1 HTPLPR
7 IMQHAALLRDPRP
20 ESRARQQWR
29 FSRDPSMRELL
40 RPTARVK
47 CLSRAVSHS
56 KPARRR
62 VHANGILTLRSLR
75 ALFRQQKLIDLQV
88 HKSCQWS
95 VVRCQLFFV
104 PTVACCLLAF
114 YLRDENNG
122 QLTTDYGQAF
132 NCPSRCAASCL

>member
-1 HTPLPR
+1 
-7 IMQHAALLRDPRP
+7 
-20 ESRARQQWR
+20 
-29 FSRDPSMRELL
+29 MRELL

-95 VVRCQLFFV
+95 VGRCQLFLVSSIARFS
-104 PTVACCLLAF
+104 F
-114 YLRDENNG
+114 SI
-122 QLTTDYGQAF
+122 QLTKEKQRTTDHGQRTSF
-132 NCPSRCAASCL
+132 